1 MRGAAGCRPTG
12 PRVETRGRD
21 PGLNGRDPPARAS
34 SSPGTSSSVG
44 LRWRKEPITTP
55 ITDIASSP
63 SGGET
68 VSSYETYE
76 EAERAVDYL
85 SDNGFPVENA
95 QIVGSNLRLL
105 EQVTGRVTTGRATL
119 AGAGSGAWFGLFI
132 GLLVG
137 LFTTGPTW
145 AGLVLGGLIIGAVWG
160 AIFGF
165 FAHYA
170 MQGRR
175 RAAATSRP
183 AARSSP
189 RATTSWSPPRRSG
202 RGRCSP
208 SSARRSEARDSV
220 RGSLVVPMPGLRV
233 ARVV

>member
-1 MRGAAGCRPTG
+1 M
-12 PRVETRGRD
+12 
-21 PGLNGRDPPARAS
+21 
-34 SSPGTSSSVG
+34 
-44 LRWRKEPITTP
+44 TTP
-55 ITDIASSP
+55 TTDIASSP

-68 VSSYETYE
+68 VSSYESYE
-76 EAERAVDYL
+76 DAERAVDYL

-137 LFTTGPTW
+137 LFSTGPAW
-145 AGLVLGGLIIGAVWG
+145 VGLVLGGLLIGAVWG
-160 AIFGF
+160 AIFGS

-175 RAAATSRP
+175 DFASNRTLV
-183 AARSSP
+183 AARYDVVVTTEAE
-189 RATTSWSPPRRSG
+189 RARTLLAKLGTS
-202 RGRCSP
+202 
-208 SSARRSEARDSV
+208 V
-220 RGSLVVPMPGLRV
+220 
-233 ARVV
+233 